1 MSAANVDL
9 DITQGSTFWIRIQ
22 LLDDNWNVDNLTGY
36 EIRGVAKNQ
45 YSDSDNDILVNLDPV
60 VYDASNGLVD
70 ILLTAEQTAQLPITE
85 ALYDMEKYPLTNV
98 ENTTKILFGKLKI
111 HPEITSGVDLDYN

>member
-22 LLDDNWNVDNLTGY
+22 LLDDVWNVDNLTGY
-36 EIRGVAKNQ
+36 GIRGVAKNQ
-45 YSDSDNDILVNLDPV
+45 YSDSDNDILVNLDPA